1 MAQDTER
8 NMTQPTARHTTRSTP
23 SDITAGTPGGAART
37 VALHG
42 IHVPLVTPFTRTGE
56 VAAEALETLAHEV
69 LDGGATGIVA
79 LGTTG
84 EAACLDGA
92 ERDLVTG
99 VCARVCRE
107 RGAMLTVGAGAAGT
121 RAAEASLAGLA
132 RWPQTG
138 AALVTVPS
146 FVRPS
151 AAGVL
156 AHFGRLAEVSPVP
169 LVVYHVPYRTGQ
181 PLDAAALRALGSL
194 PRVVG
199 VKYSAGGLDQ
209 DAVELLGDRPAG
221 FHVLAGD
228 DAYVSPMLA
237 LDASGGILASAH
249 LATERFVELAAAWGA
264 GDVAR
269 ARTLGHALAGL
280 SSAVFTE
287 PNPAVV
293 KGVLH
298 ALGRI
303 PSPDVRLPLLPASE
317 AAVTSVLERLAS
329 LQETLAGRA
338 SGERIAE
345 GENGAGKSPGWAI

>member
-1 MAQDTER
+1 MAQDTAQD
-8 NMTQPTARHTTRSTP
+8 MTRPTTQSTM
-23 SDITAGTPGGAART
+23 AGTTADNAPA

-42 IHVPLVTPFTRTGE
+42 IHVPLVTPFARTGE
-56 VAAEALETLAHEV
+56 IAAEALEALAHDV

-132 RWPQTG
+132 RWPRTG

-228 DAYVSPMLA
+228 DVYVSPMLA
-237 LDASGGILASAH
+237 LGASGGILASAH
-249 LATERFVELAAAWGA
+249 LATERFVELAAAWAA
-264 GDVAR
+264 GDVVRAR
-269 ARTLGHALAGL
+269 ALGHVLAGL
-280 SSAVFTE
+280 SSAVFAE

-317 AAVTSVLERLAS
+317 AAVASVLERLAA
-329 LQETLAGRA
+329 LEAALA
-338 SGERIAE
+338 
-345 GENGAGKSPGWAI
+345 